1 MAECMNEIPAAARRL
16 SEAIRF
22 KTVTSSDPART
33 DHREFLAFQAWLSLA
48 YPLCHS
54 LMERETFGPWGILLR
69 LAGSDATLRP
79 MLLLAHY
86 DVVPADG
93 PEGWRFP
100 PFSGSIEEGY
110 VWGRGALDVKN
121 TVIAVME
128 AMEACLAGGEKPRR
142 GVIIALGGDE
152 EIGGGQGAASISRRL
167 ESLGIE
173 PEFVLDE
180 GSVILPAMGA
190 FIKRPVGLIGISEKG
205 FLNLSITVRG
215 RGGHAS
221 MPGRRTVAG
230 DLARAVAKL
239 EANPFPARMTPV
251 LRLFLRACVPYLPFY
266 MKPAFFLPRLF
277 WPVLRL
283 AFSKEP
289 GTDALIRTSQAVTML
304 EAGSKENVLP
314 DAAAAVANVRVL
326 PGESCAG
333 AAARIARLLEPLGA
347 SVEYCHPAQ
356 AAEAMAV
363 SPIDGPAYAC
373 LVDALRVAAPEAVA
387 IPFLVAVGT
396 DTIHYSRLTDRIY
409 RLMPVI
415 LDGDEQKRIHGRDE
429 RISFDNIARETAFYA
444 SLISA
449 PR

>member
-1 MAECMNEIPAAARRL
+1 
-16 SEAIRF
+16 
-22 KTVTSSDPART
+22 
-33 DHREFLAFQAWLSLA
+33 
-48 YPLCHS
+48 
-54 LMERETFGPWGILLR
+54 
-69 LAGSDATLRP
+69 
-79 MLLLAHY
+79 
-86 DVVPADG
+86 
-93 PEGWRFP
+93 
-100 PFSGSIEEGY
+100 
-110 VWGRGALDVKN
+110 
-121 TVIAVME
+121 
-128 AMEACLAGGEKPRR
+128 
-142 GVIIALGGDE
+142 
-152 EIGGGQGAASISRRL
+152 
-167 ESLGIE
+167 
-173 PEFVLDE
+173 
-180 GSVILPAMGA
+180 
-190 FIKRPVGLIGISEKG
+190 
-205 FLNLSITVRG
+205 
-215 RGGHAS
+215 